1 MAGSVFFFSCIC
13 GRLQFVLCI
22 YCRVFWAVAL
32 AKAFGIGIFFL
43 RPCSYLLSWRKYT
56 GVGKWTGRSTGAVAV
71 GGSRGQILGWT
82 AMEWSGIF
90 KLGLG
95 VYITN
100 VTTSPCA
107 PLLVFLL
114 QRTRYRLGC

>member
-1 MAGSVFFFSCIC
+1 MWGN
-13 GRLQFVLCI
+13 GRGGVQVPLRLADLGVK
-22 YCRVFWAVAL
+22 FWD
-32 AKAFGIGIFFL
+32 G
-43 RPCSYLLSWRKYT
+43 RQWS
-56 GVGKWTGRSTGAVAV
+56 GVGF
-71 GGSRGQILGWT
+71 
-82 AMEWSGIF
+82 F